1 VAHIDL
7 SNSLFGLPAL
17 LQYRPDTA
25 GPLRALADALLRG
38 PSPLA
43 RGERELIAAYV
54 STLNECAFCAG
65 SHGASAAVQLP
76 GGDDVVAQVCGNAE
90 TAPID
95 DRLKAL
101 LRVAAA
107 VRRDGHEVTSQ
118 LVEQARAAGADDVE
132 IHDTVLIA
140 AAFAMYNRYVDG
152 LAAPAPEDPHAYRA
166 MADRLVTGAAYNPPT
181 P

>member
-1 VAHIDL
+1 MAHIEL
-7 SNSLFGLPAL
+7 GNSLFGIPAL
-17 LQYRPDTA
+17 LNYRPETA

-54 STLNECAFCAG
+54 SSLNECAFCAG

-76 GGDDVVAQVCGNAE
+76 GGGEVVAQVCSNAE
-90 TAPID
+90 TAPVD

-101 LRVAAA
+101 LRIASA
-107 VRRDGHEVTSQ
+107 VCSDGHEVTSE
-118 LVEQARAAGADDVE
+118 LVDDARSAGADDVQ

-166 MADRLVTGAAYNPPT
+166 MADRLITGAAYSPPT